1 MNSDYEDL
9 DVESPYFHLK
19 CSILQNLREH
29 ENEDDI
35 WQPID
40 ETATG
45 EQSSNLVTSYSESE
59 DSSYPIDDLELSS
72 SPYFRR
78 GNLRTDEVL
87 KHIVRKIFKFLRS

>member
-45 EQSSNLVTSYSESE
+45 E
-59 DSSYPIDDLELSS
+59 
-72 SPYFRR
+72 
-78 GNLRTDEVL
+78 
-87 KHIVRKIFKFLRS
+87 